1 VPIFALIGEPNHYDL
16 EESEGFHYC
25 KQIAQTL
32 NQSTD
37 RLPQEVK
44 AVVMLCEIEEKMT
57 P

>member
-1 VPIFALIGEPNHYDL
+1 MPIFALIGEPNHYDL